1 MAVPICLSSDEML
14 FSAETAPRQTPNQK
28 EQMEEQQ
35 QKVSQVLR
43 CPTPHN
49 RMRAKMRMMMVASQL
64 GRTREDYHFLQIAV
78 VYTSVER
85 ERVTKEGKCRHGR
98 MSEMSR

>member
-1 MAVPICLSSDEML
+1 
-14 FSAETAPRQTPNQK
+14 
-28 EQMEEQQ
+28 MEEQQ

-85 ERVTKEGKCRHGR
+85 ERVTKEGKCRLGR

>member
-1 MAVPICLSSDEML
+1 
-14 FSAETAPRQTPNQK
+14 
-28 EQMEEQQ
+28 
-35 QKVSQVLR
+35 
-43 CPTPHN
+43 
-49 RMRAKMRMMMVASQL
+49 MRAKMRMMMVASQL

-85 ERVTKEGKCRHGR
+85 ERVTKEGKCRLGR